1 MEGCDDRPCGR
12 DDHPTF
18 DSRNERGGEGGGGGV
33 MKNKKN
39 AGWMKR
45 GEMEEAGGGGGTKEG
60 KGKKYGGRAIVIA
73 AESFCRGIFQNDWA
87 P

>member
-18 DSRNERGGEGGGGGV
+18 DSRNERGGGGGRREAGGV

-45 GEMEEAGGGGGTKEG
+45 GEMEEVGGGGGEKGG
-60 KGKKYGGRAIVIA
+60 KGKEVRRPRHRNSGRIILPGYF
-73 AESFCRGIFQNDWA
+73 SK
-87 P
+87 